1 MKQYF
6 YEDFHF
12 VLIVKITLFKRDKL
26 YYTYKEDAVSEAR
39 RLVRQGYW
47 VKVKALNESDNS

>member
-12 VLIVKITLFKRDKL
+12 VLIVKTGLIKRDKL

-39 RLVRQGYW
+39 RLIRQGYW
-47 VKVKALNESDNS
+47 VKVKEIEERR